1 MFEGP
6 HDALIV
12 FLRDA
17 LWVAGDC
24 FDVCLEVPL
33 QHLVDLGVVIVVVSD
48 PIHTVNVVPYCL
60 AECRRVHFT
69 VVAHPE
75 NIKRTADFHHGHS
88 FVLHGVRRPPFHTLL
103 VCLPVTVY
111 WNTFPFP
118 FQMTTDQGPVLNC
131 ECKPLP
137 S

>member
-6 HDALIV
+6 HDTLIV
-12 FLRDA
+12 LLRDA

-48 PIHTVNVVPYCL
+48 AVHAVDVVPYCL

-75 NIKRTADFHHGHS
+75 NIKCTADFHHGHS
-88 FVLHGVRRPPFHTLL
+88 FVLHGIRRPPSTSMFTG
-103 VCLPVTVY
+103 T
-111 WNTFPFP
+111 PFP
-118 FQMTTDQGPVLNC
+118 SISNDH
-131 ECKPLP
+131 
-137 S
+137 